1 MIGYKITIGYD
12 QDRWK
17 LYLVELEIPK
27 GTEIVIPYQKN
38 EHNYQK
44 CRCQKAIVRE
54 TYCIDFHRFIENKR
68 IVKETFSLTTKKHLH
83 STYSVY
89 EVGELIS
96 SYVVGKLLQVRF
108 HYVDYINVVNNGNY
122 TVYTKNKEIT
132 SDMFD
137 TNPKA
142 TCSSGIHFFRL
153 KEDCLNWLNQ
163 NLSSI
168 EVSKSSF
175 PMQVLSDA
183 NFFVYLK
190 NDILTELHKAELKQ
204 RMS

>member
-38 EHNYQK
+38 ERDYQK
-44 CRCQKAIVRE
+44 CRCQKAIVKE
-54 TYCIDFHRFIENKR
+54 TYCLDFHRFIENNK
-68 IVKETFSLTTKKHLH
+68 IVIETVLLTTRKHLH

-89 EVGELIS
+89 EICKSLQAGFDHEEYID
-96 SYVVGKLLQVRF
+96 VVTN
-108 HYVDYINVVNNGNY
+108 YNY
-122 TVYTKNKEIT
+122 TIYTRNKEIA

-142 TCSSGIHFFRL
+142 TCSNGIHFFRL

-163 NLSSI
+163 NLSSV
-168 EVSKSSF
+168 EPWKNSL
-175 PMQVLSDA
+175 PMQVLAYA
-183 NFFVYLK
+183 NFLVYLR
-190 NDILTELHKAELKQ
+190 NELLTELHKAELKQ
-204 RMS
+204 KMNWK